1 MKPRV
6 GASVLD
12 CPLKLYYVRGQSGR
26 PVPTRCRQQNRAI
39 NSNYGVDN
47 IGILKYNSSVFA
59 PVAELAALRLS
70 ASGGRLSEHNEAKD
84 VYSAIV
90 KDEDSII
97 GTIVLSMPTTNLS
110 YWGYADKSLWEWLDK
125 YTNSK

>member
-1 MKPRV
+1 MK
-6 GASVLD
+6 
-12 CPLKLYYVRGQSGR
+12 KLFLIILNPNAETSIIKRRIVDFGVYY
-26 PVPTRCRQQNRAI
+26 I
-39 NSNYGVDN
+39 
-47 IGILKYNSSVFA
+47 IYNNQYLV
-59 PVAELAALRLS
+59 
-70 ASGGRLSEHNEAKD
+70 LSEHNEAKD